1 MSVERHLSKRYGR
14 LVVALVSV
22 FVLLLAACS
31 SSSSGDILTQCVNHD
46 NLDGHTHVFLVIA
59 WNGQP
64 ETLPANIGI
73 TPDCMRPTHTH
84 DDSSSIHIEA
94 PNDQEYTVGDFFDV
108 WGADSPALRPGAS
121 VERGTSLN
129 GQPYTDDY
137 RDIVFEDGQRIVVA
151 LGNRTPVGTTS

>member
-1 MSVERHLSKRYGR
+1 MSIELRRGKRVRLLS
-14 LVVALVSV
+14 VVWTSV
-22 FVLLLAACS
+22 VMFVLTACS
-31 SSSSGDILTQCVNHD
+31 SGSEDILTQCVNHD
-46 NLDGHTHVFLVIA
+46 NLDGHIHVFLAIA

-84 DDSSSIHIEA
+84 DDSSLIHIEA

-137 RDIVFEDGQRIVVA
+137 QDIVFEDGQMIVVA

>member
-46 NLDGHTHVFLVIA
+46 NLDSHIHVTLVTV

-64 ETLPANIGI
+64 EFLPAGIGV
-73 TPDCMRPTHTH
+73 TPECMSPTHTH
-84 DDSSSIHIEA
+84 DDSSAIHIEA
-94 PNDQEYTVGDFFDV
+94 TNNQEFTVGDFFDV
-108 WGADSPALRPGAS
+108 WGADSPAHRPNAD
-121 VERGTSLN
+121 VENVSLN

-137 RDIVFEDGQRIVVA
+137 RDIVFENGDRIVVA
-151 LGNRTPVGTTS
+151 FGDRTPTS